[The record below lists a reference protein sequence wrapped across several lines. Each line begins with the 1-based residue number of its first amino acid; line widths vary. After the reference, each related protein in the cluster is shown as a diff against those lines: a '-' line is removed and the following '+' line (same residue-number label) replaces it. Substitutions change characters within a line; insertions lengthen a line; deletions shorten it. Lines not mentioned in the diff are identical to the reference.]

1 MKKKLMY
8 FSVAFLLILVGCSEE
23 VVKIDQ
29 PIDGKPSRTIK
40 VKASVGDDEIGTRVA
55 MQQEGFDVNLTWEI
69 GDVINLVF
77 TDGTNTFQD
86 ITTVTALLNNG
97 RRAEF
102 EIVVPEGIT
111 SPTFNLYGYYGGGP
125 LSTVIGEEGIVNLP
139 SGPWG
144 MPMSVLELED
154 LVMLRF
160 AATNLDAN
168 SPELSVSFQHVGSL
182 FKIFLEN
189 TSLITYSGVSNV
201 EIYTETESDVI
212 YAHQNDGV
220 TTVQYDVIN
229 GIFVEG
235 TTTFL
240 NSLPFITTGGSDD
253 FGPSEILELWGWYPP
268 SLEEGHN
275 WPALKIGLTHAG
287 GTMETSDAT
296 TPKTAPTAIG
306 RAYHFYVTCDGTSMS
321 FSNAYKQKM
330 TDSRDQSQYNTI
342 KIGNQTWMAENL
354 KYYPQEYEIGD
365 PAIGSATQ
373 PHYYVYGFDGVTQD
387 PESMQQ
393 FTLGGILY
401 NWAAAL
407 AGDEGNSTNPSGVK
421 GICPEGWHL
430 PSQAEWQELI
440 DFVGVVNAGVL
451 LKDQRWWLPASPTF
465 TNPYGF
471 SARPGGVRQSVSP
484 YYFNINTNGY
494 WLTSDSDTNAANL
507 TGVTISNNGNTV
519 DFVSA
524 VKENAGSVRCVKN

>member
-1 MKKKLMY
+1 MKKKLM
-8 FSVAFLLILVGCSEE
+8 FFLVAFLLILGGCSEE

-55 MQQEGFDVNLTWEI
+55 MVQDGFDVNLTWEI

-77 TDGTNTFQD
+77 TDGINTFQD
-86 ITTVTALLNNG
+86 ATTVTALLNNG

-102 EIVVPEGIT
+102 EVEVPLGIT

-125 LSTVIGEEGIVNLP
+125 LSTVFGEEGIANLP

-144 MPMSVLELED
+144 MPMPALELED

-189 TSLITYSGVSNV
+189 TSLITYNGVSNV
-201 EIYTETESDVI
+201 EIYTETATDVI
-212 YAHQNDGV
+212 YAHQNDGE
-220 TTVQYDVIN
+220 TIVQYDVVSDE
-229 GIFVEG
+229 FVAE

-240 NSLPFITTGGSDD
+240 NSLSFTIAGGNDD

-268 SLEEGHN
+268 SQEEGHN
-275 WPALKIGLTHAG
+275 WPALKIKLTHAG

-321 FSNAYKQKM
+321 FSNAYKQRM

>member
-1 MKKKLMY
+1 MKKKLMF
-8 FSVAFLLILVGCSEE
+8 FSVAFLLILGGCSEE
-23 VVKIDQ
+23 VVKLDQ
-29 PIDGKPSRTIK
+29 PIDGNPTRTIK
-40 VKASVGDDEIGTRVA
+40 VKATVGDDEIGTRVA
-55 MQQEGFDVNLTWEI
+55 MVQDGFDVNLTWEI
-69 GDVINLVF
+69 NDVIKLVF
-77 TDGTNTFQD
+77 TDGVNFVHST
-86 ITTVTALLNNG
+86 TTVTEVSSNG

-102 EIVVPEGIT
+102 EVVIPEEIT
-111 SPTFNLYGYYGGGP
+111 STTFNLYGYYGGGS
-125 LSTVIGEEGIVNLP
+125 LSTVTGEEGIANLP
-139 SGPWG
+139 SAPWG
-144 MPMSVLELED
+144 MPMPALEAED

-160 AATNLDAN
+160 AATNLDAD

-189 TSLITYSGVSNV
+189 TSTTSLNNVNSV
-201 EIYTETESDVI
+201 EIFTESATDVI

-220 TTVQYDVIN
+220 TTVQYDVVS
-229 GIFVEG
+229 GEFVEN

-240 NSLPFITTGGSDD
+240 NSLLFITAGGSDD
-253 FGPSEILELWGWYPP
+253 IATSEVLELWGWYPP
-268 SLEEGHN
+268 SQEAGHA
-275 WPALKIGLTHAG
+275 WPALKIRLTYAG
-287 GTMETSDAT
+287 GTLETSGAT
-296 TPKTAPTAIG
+296 TAKTAPTAIG

-365 PAIGSATQ
+365 PAIGSATE
-373 PHYYVYGFDGVTQD
+373 PHYYVYGFSGDFGDAEALQA
-387 PESMQQ
+387 

-407 AGDEGNSTNPSGVK
+407 AGDEGNSANPSGVQ
-421 GICPEGWHL
+421 GICPDGWHL

-440 DFVGVVNAGVL
+440 DFVGVANAGVL

>member
-1 MKKKLMY
+1 MKKKLM
-8 FSVAFLLILVGCSEE
+8 FFLVAFLLILGGCSEE
-23 VVKIDQ
+23 VVKLDQ
-29 PIDGKPSRTIK
+29 PIDGKPTRTIK

-55 MQQEGFDVNLTWEI
+55 MAQDGFVVNLTWEI
-69 GDVINLVF
+69 NDVIKLVF
-77 TDGTNTFQD
+77 TDGVNFVHST
-86 ITTVTALLNNG
+86 TTVTEVSSNG
-97 RRAEF
+97 IRAEF
-102 EIVVPEGIT
+102 EVVIPEEIT
-111 SPTFNLYGYYGGGP
+111 STTFNLYGYYGGGS
-125 LSTVIGEEGIVNLP
+125 LSTVTGEEGIANLP

-144 MPMSVLELED
+144 MPMPVLELED

-354 KYYPQEYEIGD
+354 KYYPQEYEIGG
-365 PAIGSATQ
+365 PAIGSATE
-373 PHYYVYGFDGVTQD
+373 PHYYVYGFSGDFGDAEALQA
-387 PESMQQ
+387 

-407 AGDEGNSTNPSGVK
+407 DGA
-421 GICPEGWHL
+421 GICPEGWHI
-430 PSQAEWQELI
+430 PSVGEWQQLVTT
-440 DFVGVVNAGVL
+440 VGTDPGIK
-451 LKDQRWWLPASPTF
+451 LKDPLWWQAGGAVGTNNFGF
-465 TNPYGF
+465 T
-471 SARPGGVRQSVSP
+471 ARPGGVRTDTSP
-484 YYFNINTNGY
+484 FYFNIGTNGY
-494 WLTSDSDTNAANL
+494 WLASDDVGPTQMSVASID
-507 TGVTISNNGNTV
+507 NNNNEIQ
-519 DFVSA
+519 FLSA
-524 VKENAGSVRCVKN
+524 SRSFAVSVRCVRD